1 MDSIRHYS
9 IKHGVSTMNNSD
21 YLELLDRLSFNIQWL
36 VVTKGIH
43 KKQDLKDIRNDCISL
58 SEVLEL

>member
-1 MDSIRHYS
+1 MF
-9 IKHGVSTMNNSD
+9 KHGVSTMNNSD

-36 VVTKGIH
+36 VDTKGIH